1 MITEGLKGAVA
12 HTVARFV
19 KSRVIEEAKEPR

>member
-1 MITEGLKGAVA
+1 MITEGRKGAVA

-19 KSRVIEEAKEPR
+19 KSHMIEETEEPM